1 MEERATASEI
11 ENKVLKEGTNEES
24 RTGCPANV
32 RITSRMRGK
41 ETSPRFTDQNSLET
55 ERLFWHH

>member
-1 MEERATASEI
+1 MDPKLRTRVIISRQITED
-11 ENKVLKEGTNEES
+11 NKPGLS
-24 RTGCPANV
+24 PANV

>member
-1 MEERATASEI
+1 M
-11 ENKVLKEGTNEES
+11 KKS

-41 ETSPRFTDQNSLET
+41 ETSPRYRLTDQNSLET
-55 ERLFWHH
+55 REAVLAPLRAS